1 MLSTMS
7 GAGDRTSSEKHTQ
20 TRAITNTP
28 LQGESLAGLLPPYI
42 CSILEHC
49 INGLIQCE
57 LFLSA
62 FSALQHGGS
71 RALQ

>member
-1 MLSTMS
+1 MLSRMS

-42 CSILEHC
+42 CFDYFGTLYKW
-49 INGLIQCE
+49 
-57 LFLSA
+57 A
-62 FSALQHGGS
+62 DTV
-71 RALQ
+71 